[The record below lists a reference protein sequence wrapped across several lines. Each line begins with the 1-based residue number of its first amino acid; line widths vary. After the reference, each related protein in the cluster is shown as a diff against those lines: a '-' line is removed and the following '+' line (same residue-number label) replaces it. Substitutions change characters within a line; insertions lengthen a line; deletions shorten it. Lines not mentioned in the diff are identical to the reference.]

1 MLRPAFKA
9 PLLALGLGAMPLAIG
24 CDDAGTAD
32 PSDEAPT
39 LKGTAGSADASAQAV
54 VIDLAFKGELV
65 SSHCFN
71 TRQAIQDQLLYTIG
85 QLNGHNSVGR
95 LDRLELS
102 NITSRTDGGLCKIGY
117 DARLPVAWGK
127 KNDVPRE
134 LELVLPK
141 DNTYEG
147 LERFVKSYSSSC
159 VDWGAHDVTAG
170 SMWYYYRP
178 LMSGCR
184 LADADVVRT
193 KAAVSVSPVNTTGK
207 YPEYDKVWEDGA
219 LRVVAVF
226 GKYEDGATTND
237 AGIDAYNRFVATIA
251 ADLRPYSPTTVPATV
266 PANPGVAVP
275 DIVFNATLPD
285 GKTVEIVSLMVDNVR
300 TAGAAFDARY
310 EALSS
315 RADLIVYNGHAGLG
329 ANVRALAAKG
339 HWVAGQYVI
348 VFMNGCDTYTYIDTA
363 LFDAHAEVNS
373 DDPEGTKY
381 VDIVTNAMPSF
392 FHSMAGATTAMVRGL
407 LDYDEPRT
415 YERIFADIDAREVV
429 IVTGEHDNTFVPG
442 DAGGGDADVAWAG
455 MSDGGKLAT
464 GDEKR
469 HATAKLGAGRYR
481 FALSGTGDADLYVRV
496 GDAPSQDLWDCRPYL
511 GTSNETCEVELASA
525 TTIHVLVDAYRG
537 PIDFKLAG
545 TKVR

>member
-1 MLRPAFKA
+1 MLRPAFQA

-24 CDDAGTAD
+24 CDDGGTAD

-54 VIDLAFKGELV
+54 VIDLAFKAELV
-65 SSHCFN
+65 TSHCFN
-71 TRQAIQDQLLYTIG
+71 PRQAIQDQLLYTIG

-102 NITSRTDGGLCKIGY
+102 NVATRTESGLCRVTY

-134 LELVLPK
+134 LEVVLPK

-147 LERFVKSYSSSC
+147 LERFVKSYSATC

-178 LMSGCR
+178 LRSGCR
-184 LADADVVRT
+184 LGDADVVRA
-193 KAAVSVSPVNTTGK
+193 KAAVSRSPVNTTGK

-226 GKYEDGATTND
+226 GKFEDGATTND
-237 AGIDAYNRFVATIA
+237 AGIDAYNRFVATVA
-251 ADLRPYSPTTVPATV
+251 ADLRPHSPTTSPAV
-266 PANPGVAVP
+266 LPSEPGVGVP
-275 DIVFNATLPD
+275 EVVFDATLPG
-285 GKTVEIVSLMVDNVR
+285 GKTVQVVALMVDNVR
-300 TAGAAFDARY
+300 TAGATFDARY

-339 HWVAGQYVI
+339 AWVAGQYVI
-348 VFMNGCDTYTYIDTA
+348 VFMNGCDTYAYVDTA
-363 LFDAHAEVNS
+363 LFDAHADVND
-373 DDPEGTKY
+373 DDPAGTKY
-381 VDIVTNAMPSF
+381 VDIVTNSMPSF
-392 FHSMAGATTAMVRGL
+392 FHSMAGATTALVRGL
-407 LDYDEPRT
+407 MAFDEPRT

-429 IVTGEHDNTFVPG
+429 IVTGEHDNSFVPG
-442 DAGGGDADVAWAG
+442 GASGGPVDAAWAG
-455 MSDGGKLAT
+455 STESGRLAT
-464 GDEKR
+464 GEDER
-469 HATAKLGAGRYR
+469 ATTVRLAPGRYR

-496 GDAPSQDLWDCRPYL
+496 GDAPSEDLWDCRPYL

-525 TTIHVLVDAYRG
+525 TTIHVLVDGYRG
-537 PIDFKLAG
+537 PIEYRLVG